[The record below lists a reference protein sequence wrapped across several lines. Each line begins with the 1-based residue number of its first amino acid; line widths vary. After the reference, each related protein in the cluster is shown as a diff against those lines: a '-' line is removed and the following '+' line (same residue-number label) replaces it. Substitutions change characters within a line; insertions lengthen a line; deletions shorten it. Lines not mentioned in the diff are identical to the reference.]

1 MNKLNV
7 TEFKAQCLSYIKKV
21 SKTGGE
27 LVITKRGVPVAKLT
41 AYEQPKRPSIF
52 GCMKGRVK
60 IVGDITGPTD
70 IEWNALKDKDD
81 SY

>member
-7 TEFKAQCLSYIKKV
+7 TEFKAQCLSYIKEV
-21 SKTGGE
+21 SKTGE
-27 LVITKRGVPVAKLT
+27 EYIITKRGVPIAKLT

-52 GCMKGRVK
+52 GCMKGRLK
-60 IVGDITGPTD
+60 ITGDITGPMD
-70 IEWNALKDKDD
+70 AEWNALKDEDD